1 MRRPRRSH
9 RNDLGSVFATA
20 VIVVLG
26 GGVCSI
32 LYALGSPHASPWTH
46 GIIITV
52 AGLVLAALIG
62 VRFPRVST
70 GLEFWNAMFQGR
82 ADRDLPIDYSPEPIR
97 PQETGRPGQQQ
108 PITAEK
114 LRDIKLM
121 SSNTWVP
128 TRGRKR
134 PNAEDDDDDVLQ

>member
-1 MRRPRRSH
+1 MRSPRRSH

-26 GGVCSI
+26 AGVCSV
-32 LYALGSPHASPWTH
+32 LYAAAEPGGSVWIH

-52 AGLVLAALIG
+52 AVLFLAALIG
-62 VRFPRVST
+62 VRFPRLNT
-70 GLEFWNAMFQGR
+70 GLEFWNAMFRGR
-82 ADRDLPIDYSPEPIR
+82 TDRDLPIDYSPESIR
-97 PQETGRPGQQQ
+97 PQETGRPGQQK
-108 PITAEK
+108 PVTAEK

-128 TRGRKR
+128 TRGRKQS
-134 PNAEDDDDDVLQ
+134 ADKDGDVLE